1 MGFLSFVIESI
12 EAWLG
17 FVLFCGKSTLELHVE
32 LVKSLTRFYMES
44 CM

>member
-1 MGFLSFVIESI
+1 MEFLSFVIESI

-17 FVLFCGKSTLELHVE
+17 FVSFCGKSTLELYVE
-32 LVKSLTRFYMES
+32 LVKSLIRFYMES